1 MSDQS
6 IGRTIRACVWG
17 ALVGGLAGFA
27 LGILTAPEE
36 GTRIRRRLAF
46 QLDRLGSRVAS
57 LVNEAL
63 EPGTE
68 GEARREG
75 DALVADA
82 EAKAQTIRKDIDALI
97 GEMRQQKKAG

>member
-1 MSDQS
+1 M
-6 IGRTIRACVWG
+6 
-17 ALVGGLAGFA
+17 GGLAGFA

-46 QLDRLGSRVAS
+46 QLDRLGSKVAD

-63 EPGTE
+63 EPGGE

-82 EAKAQTIRKDIDALI
+82 EAKAQSIRKDIDALI
-97 GEMRQQKKAG
+97 GEMRQQKNAG